1 MKKKGFRLGPR
12 ERSSAT
18 TASAPTW
25 PMRPSR
31 ATTPMFRVEIG
42 GLDGFPEEF
51 RAAVQAV
58 AGESEISRAGRH
70 FIVGPLAAKA
80 VADKVAE
87 AVMQQNASLEVK
99 IAEIV
104 E

>member
-1 MKKKGFRLGPR
+1 MSPF
-12 ERSSAT
+12 
-18 TASAPTW
+18 
-25 PMRPSR
+25 
-31 ATTPMFRVEIG
+31 V
-42 GLDGFPEEF
+42 DYF
-51 RAAVQAV
+51 RAEKGQAV

-70 FIVGPLAAKA
+70 FIVGPLADKA

>member
-1 MKKKGFRLGPR
+1 MTPGQPEPEQQARR
-12 ERSSAT
+12 VYAM
-18 TASAPTW
+18 A
-25 PMRPSR
+25 PMRQVPVR
-31 ATTPMFRVEIG
+31 LAQ
-42 GLDGFPEEF
+42 
-51 RAAVQAV
+51 AAVQAV

-70 FIVGPLAAKA
+70 FIVGPLADKA

>member
-1 MKKKGFRLGPR
+1 M
-12 ERSSAT
+12 
-18 TASAPTW
+18 
-25 PMRPSR
+25 
-31 ATTPMFRVEIG
+31 
-42 GLDGFPEEF
+42 
-51 RAAVQAV
+51 QAV

-70 FIVGPLAAKA
+70 FIVGPLADKA